1 MEMNKILSFS
11 GGKDSTALAILETDA
26 QPVFVDTQWEF
37 DEIYQHIE
45 RFENVTGRKVIKL
58 SGKDLY
64 GENLVETMKRLRF
77 MPGFKARWCTRMH
90 KVEVIQ
96 AWLMDKVPAEML
108 IGLRADEP
116 ERVGH
121 IVCLDDLTV
130 RYPLRER
137 GMNYQNVVDLCNQ
150 YGLLPEYPAYM
161 ARGGCKGCFYKR
173 KNEVLALRELQP
185 LVYDELMELEE
196 SVQDER
202 TKFAVMFPN
211 VGMSLK
217 EFKRQ
222 PLLFSPDDVWQEVS
236 DTSQKAPACGAF
248 CHR

>member
-1 MEMNKILSFS
+1 MKIVSFS
-11 GGKDSTALAILETDA
+11 GGKDSTALAILEADA
-26 QPVFVDTQWEF
+26 MPVFVDTQWEF
-37 DEIYQHIE
+37 DEIYRHIE
-45 RFENVTGRKVIKL
+45 RFESVTGRKVFKL

-64 GENLVETMKRLRF
+64 GENLPESIKRKRF

-90 KVEVIQ
+90 KVEVIET
-96 AWLMDKVPAEML
+96 WLMDKVPAEML
-108 IGLRADEP
+108 IGLRADEE
-116 ERVGH
+116 ERIGH
-121 IVCLDDLTV
+121 IVCLDGLTA

-137 GMNYQNVVDLCNQ
+137 GMVYQDVVDLCNKHD
-150 YGLLPEYPAYM
+150 LLPHYPVYM

-173 KNEVLALRELQP
+173 KSEVLALRELQP
-185 LVYDELMELEE
+185 AIYNELMELEE

-202 TKFAVMFPN
+202 KKFAVMFPN
-211 VGMSLK
+211 VGMSLR

-222 PLLFSPDDVWQEVS
+222 PMMFSPEEIYQEAK